1 MKTFTSGRRGPS
13 RDAKPSEARLYD
25 SPAHGASERMSQVE
39 TVARSPIQT
48 VKRHVESFLRDFEW
62 SWTSAVLFSMALLFF
77 LLITT
82 SVMPSWWMYYAEQV
96 LGWQGPTD
104 LEAFLRDPFNT
115 GGGFFSRE
123 SFLWL
128 SYEGLLMLRDA
139 IAMGLTTGPIIT
151 VLVVSGIMQNW
162 RRKLR
167 GQSGDVRPT
176 GGYR

>member
-1 MKTFTSGRRGPS
+1 
-13 RDAKPSEARLYD
+13 
-25 SPAHGASERMSQVE
+25 MSQVE
-39 TVARSPIQT
+39 TEARSPIRT

-62 SWTSAVLFSMALLFF
+62 SWTSAVLFAMALLFF
-77 LLITT
+77 LLIT
-82 SVMPSWWMYYAEQV
+82 SAVMSSWWMYYAEQR

-115 GGGFFSRE
+115 QGSFFSTA

-128 SYEGLLMLRDA
+128 SNEGLLMLRDA

>member
-1 MKTFTSGRRGPS
+1 MKTFTSGEAGAEHHAR
-13 RDAKPSEARLYD
+13 PSEARLYD

-39 TVARSPIQT
+39 SATRSPIQT

-77 LLITT
+77 LLIT
-82 SVMPSWWMYYAEQV
+82 SAVMSSFWMYYAEQK

-104 LEAFLRDPFNT
+104 LEAFLRDPFNS
-115 GGGFFSRE
+115 GGSFFSKE

-128 SYEGLLMLRDA
+128 SNEGLLMLRDA
-139 IAMGLTTGPIIT
+139 IAMGLTTGPIVT
-151 VLVVSGIMQNW
+151 VLVVSGVMQNW

>member
-1 MKTFTSGRRGPS
+1 MKTFTSGEVGTEPGHGP
-13 RDAKPSEARLYD
+13 PEAGCMIR
-25 SPAHGASERMSQVE
+25 PPTEQASMSQVE
-39 TVARSPIQT
+39 TAARSPIRT

-62 SWTSAVLFSMALLFF
+62 SWTNAVLFSMALLFF

-82 SVMPSWWMYYAEQV
+82 SVMPSWWMYYAEQI

-104 LEAFLRDPFNT
+104 LEAFLRDPFT
-115 GGGFFSRE
+115 FSGSPLGRE

-128 SYEGLLMLRDA
+128 SREGLLMLRDA
-139 IAMGLTTGPIIT
+139 IAMGLTTGPFIT
-151 VLVVSGIMQNW
+151 VLVVGAVLQNW